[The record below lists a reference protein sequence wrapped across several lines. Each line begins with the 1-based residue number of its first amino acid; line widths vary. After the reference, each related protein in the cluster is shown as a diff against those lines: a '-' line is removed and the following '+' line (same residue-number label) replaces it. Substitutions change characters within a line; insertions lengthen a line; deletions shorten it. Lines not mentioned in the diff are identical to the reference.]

1 MRVIDYTNENKISE
15 AKDTIAETEG
25 TLSHLANSTYLTVE
39 EMRETCKRLAEQLNE
54 SRAKIH
60 NALHGEPTSMDGE

>member
-1 MRVIDYTNENKISE
+1 MRVMDYANENKIAE
-15 AKDTIAETEG
+15 AKVTIAETEG
-25 TLSHLANSTYLTVE
+25 SLNHIANSTYLTVQ

-60 NALHGEPTSMDGE
+60 NAMHGEPTSMDGE

>member
-15 AKDTIAETEG
+15 AKVTIAETEG

>member
-1 MRVIDYTNENKISE
+1 MRVIDYTNENKIAE
-15 AKDTIAETEG
+15 AKVTIAETEG

-39 EMRETCKRLAEQLNE
+39 EMRETCKRLAEQLPE

-60 NALHGEPTSMDGE
+60 NAMHGEPTSMDGE

>member
-1 MRVIDYTNENKISE
+1 MRVIDYTNENKIAE
-15 AKDTIAETEG
+15 AKVTIAETEG

>member
-15 AKDTIAETEG
+15 AKVTIAETEG
-25 TLSHLANSTYLTVE
+25 TLSHLANSTYLTGE

-60 NALHGEPTSMDGE
+60 NSLHGEPTSMDGE

>member
-1 MRVIDYTNENKISE
+1 MRVIDYANENKIAE
-15 AKDTIAETEG
+15 AKVTIAETEG
-25 TLSHLANSTYLTVE
+25 SLNLLANSTYLTVQ

-60 NALHGEPTSMDGE
+60 NAMHGEPTSMDGE

>member
-25 TLSHLANSTYLTVE
+25 TLNHLANSTYLTVE
-39 EMRETCKRLAEQLNE
+39 EMRETCKRLAEQLTE

-60 NALHGEPTSMDGE
+60 NAMHGEPTSMDGE

>member
-1 MRVIDYTNENKISE
+1 MRVIDYANENKIAE
-15 AKDTIAETEG
+15 AKVTIAETEG
-25 TLSHLANSTYLTVE
+25 SLSHLANSTYLTVE

>member
-15 AKDTIAETEG
+15 AKVTIAETEG

-39 EMRETCKRLAEQLNE
+39 EMRETCKRLAAQLNE

-60 NALHGEPTSMDGE
+60 NALHGEPTSMD

>member
-1 MRVIDYTNENKISE
+1 MRVIDYANENRIAE
-15 AKDTIAETEG
+15 AKVTIAETEG
-25 TLSHLANSTYLTVE
+25 SLNHLANSTYLTVQ

>member
-15 AKDTIAETEG
+15 AKVTIAETEG

-39 EMRETCKRLAEQLNE
+39 EMRETCKRLAEQLTE

-60 NALHGEPTSMDGE
+60 NAMHGGTK

>member
-1 MRVIDYTNENKISE
+1 MRVINYTNENKISE
-15 AKDTIAETEG
+15 AKVTIAETEG

>member
-1 MRVIDYTNENKISE
+1 MRVIDYTNESKISE
-15 AKDTIAETEG
+15 AKVTIAETEG

>member
-15 AKDTIAETEG
+15 AKVTIAETEG

-60 NALHGEPTSMDGE
+60 NALQGEPTSMDGE

>member
-1 MRVIDYTNENKISE
+1 MRVIDYANENRIAE
-15 AKDTIAETEG
+15 AKVTIAETEG

>member
-1 MRVIDYTNENKISE
+1 MRVIDYTTENKISE
-15 AKDTIAETEG
+15 AKVTIAETEG